1 MIKQENKKQKNF
13 LAKTKVIPSWMLQ
26 TDPFR
31 LSAGPQMLPFLS
43 VPAHCG
49 LAAAAQTL
57 HFAYQFPPIKDYD
70 LL

>member
-1 MIKQENKKQKNF
+1 
-13 LAKTKVIPSWMLQ
+13 MLQ

-31 LSAGPQMLPFLS
+31 LSAGPQMLPFLN